1 MTIVLYIYLNL
12 HRSFLTDAKI
22 LLVIAIRS
30 HVDLFLKELM
40 LWQVFYIVSVLL
52 LLQLSQAFAT
62 RKHKGLKLS

>member
-52 LLQLSQAFAT
+52 LL
-62 RKHKGLKLS
+62 